1 DLVEVD
7 RLKGPASTQ
16 FAASRPEIARLL
28 ANYRGVAG
36 VRDATFMVEAVLPSF
51 YLPGYGLR
59 GVPVYL
65 LADVNAYRQR
75 VYSEP
80 RVGLSADFDDIVADA
95 ASGGVAVSP
104 PVARFWRLE
113 PRPPVLLRLDAGC
126 PPRAP
131 D

>member
-1 DLVEVD
+1 
-7 RLKGPASTQ
+7 A
-16 FAASRPEIARLL
+16 
-28 ANYRGVAG
+28 
-36 VRDATFMVEAVLPSF
+36 F

-104 PVARFWRLE
+104 PVADFWRLE
-113 PRPPVLLRLDAGC
+113 PGTQVLLGLDVDRRAVAPKTAGLLPFLPRL
-126 PPRAP
+126 PPHRLTHRQGYLP
-131 D
+131 